1 MKSRVLLLEDD
12 LSLSQTIIDYLE
24 DEGFEAIPVYDADE
38 AQAIIYEKK
47 FDIFLFD
54 VNVPVLNGF
63 ELLKLIRKQNNLT
76 PCIFITSLN
85 SMNNLEEGFS
95 SGCDDYI
102 RKPFALKELLL
113 RVQTILKKEFS
124 KKHTIISFYK
134 DFTFD
139 TRSNELKENKILVD
153 LHYKELKLLKLFLQ
167 CEDELVSHNK
177 IYNYLWDYDEQ
188 HSNSSL
194 RTYIKNLRK
203 ILGKEKIVSLKKLGY
218 RFISK

>member
-1 MKSRVLLLEDD
+1 MKSKILLLEDD

-24 DEGFEAIPVYDADE
+24 DQGFEAIPVYDSEE
-38 AQAIIYEKK
+38 AQSMIYEKQ

-63 ELLKLIRKQNNLT
+63 KLLKLIRKQNNLT

-85 SMNNLEEGFS
+85 SMNNLEEGFN

-102 RKPFALKELLL
+102 RKPFELKELLL
-113 RVQTILKKEFS
+113 RVQTLLKKEFS
-124 KKHTIISFYK
+124 KKNTIINLDK
-134 DFTFD
+134 NFTFD
-139 TRSNELKENKILVD
+139 TVSNELKEKEIIVD

-167 CEDELVSHNK
+167 CENELVSHDK
-177 IYNYLWDYDEQ
+177 IYNYIWEYDEQ
-188 HSNSSL
+188 YSDSSL

-218 RFISK
+218 RFNSN